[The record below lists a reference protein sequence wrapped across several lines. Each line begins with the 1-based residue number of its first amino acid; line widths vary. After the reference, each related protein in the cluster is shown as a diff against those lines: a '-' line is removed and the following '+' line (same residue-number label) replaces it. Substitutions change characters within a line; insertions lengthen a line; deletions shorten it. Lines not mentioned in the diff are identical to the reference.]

1 MEKERKIF
9 IINTE
14 VEEEF
19 GIKAEYIK
27 IRCST
32 CQNSWGISLRDKED
46 GISVRDLL
54 CERCMAEKYMEL
66 RGEENYQ

>member
-1 MEKERKIF
+1 MENERKLQ

-27 IRCST
+27 IRCT
-32 CQNSWGISLRDKED
+32 ECGNSWGISLRDKES
-46 GISVRDLL
+46 GIGVRDFL

-66 RGEENYQ
+66 KGEENYQ